1 MSKVVN
7 RKFFERI
14 NGNSGS
20 VVVGGGSSSGGGG
33 ISLDVQEGQGTGNAY
48 TEFTYDSGVLTL
60 NKAKTLVDTA
70 DVDQTIA
77 GNKTFS
83 KTVVAPEFQGPSD
96 ERLKDFTGDID
107 LKALQVAKAPSKLFK
122 WKGKSNDK
130 KIHGG
135 TIAQYW
141 TGIAPWAV
149 TKDENGLYR
158 VNYPNLA
165 LASAI
170 ATARELVALRKEVDE
185 LKAMIKTMQKALQNQ

>member
-1 MSKVVN
+1 MSKAVN

-14 NGNSGS
+14 KGDSGS
-20 VVVGGGSSSGGGG
+20 VVVGGGSSGGGG
-33 ISLDVQEGQGTGNAY
+33 TTINVQEGQGTGNAY

-70 DVDQTIA
+70 AVDQTIA

-83 KTVVAPEFQGPSD
+83 NTVVAPEFQGPSD
-96 ERLKDFTGDID
+96 ERLKDFTGDIE
-107 LKALQVAKAPSKLFK
+107 LTALQVAKAPSKLFR
-122 WKGKSNDK
+122 WKGKRDDG

-149 TKDENGLYR
+149 TKDKNGLYR

-170 ATARELVALRKEVDE
+170 ATAHELVELRKEVDN
-185 LKAMIKTMQKALQNQ
+185 LKDMIKTMQKALQNQ

>member
-1 MSKVVN
+1 MTKTIT
-7 RKFFERI
+7 RLDIRRI
-14 NGNSGS
+14 AKNNSTGR
-20 VVVGGGSSSGGGG
+20 SSSSGSGGGG
-33 ISLDVQEGQGTGNAY
+33 GSTLTVDESGSGNAY
-48 TEFTYDSGVLTL
+48 TAYTHESGKLTL
-60 NKAKTLVDTA
+60 KKDKTLVDTA
-70 DVDQTIA
+70 AVDQTIL
-77 GNKTFS
+77 GNKTFNN
-83 KTVVAPEFQGPSD
+83 TVVAPEFQGPSD
-96 ERLKDFTGDID
+96 ERLKDFTGDIE

-122 WKGKSNDK
+122 WKGKTNDK

-170 ATARELVALRKEVDE
+170 ATARELVELRKEVAE
-185 LKAMIKTMQKALQNQ
+185 LEAMIQTMKSALQNQ

>member
-14 NGNSGS
+14 KGDSGS
-20 VVVGGGSSSGGGG
+20 VVVGGGSSSGGGMT
-33 ISLDVQEGQGTGNAY
+33 LNVQEGQGTGNAY

-70 DVDQTIA
+70 AVDQTIA

-83 KTVVAPEFQGPSD
+83 NTVVAPEFQGPSD
-96 ERLKDFTGDID
+96 ERLKYFTGDIE
-107 LKALQVAKAPSKLFK
+107 LNALQVAKAPSKLFR
-122 WKGKSNDK
+122 WKGKRDDG

-170 ATARELVALRKEVDE
+170 ATAREVVALRKEVDD
-185 LKAMIKTMQKALQNQ
+185 LKAMINAKPKDLQNQ

>member
-48 TEFTYDSGVLTL
+48 TEYTYDSGVLTL

-83 KTVVAPEFQGPSD
+83 NTVVAPEFQGPSD
-96 ERLKDFTGDID
+96 ERLKDIVDV
-107 LKALQVAKAPSKLFK
+107 LQIPVEKIAEAPSILFR
-122 WKGKSNDK
+122 WKDGTDK
-130 KIHGG
+130 DLHIG
-135 TIAQYW
+135 TIAQHW
-141 TGIAPWAV
+141 QRIDPRLV
-149 TKDENGLYR
+149 R
-158 VNYPNLA
+158 VDDKGYLTICYPALA
-165 LASAI
+165 MASAI
-170 ATARELVALRKEVDE
+170 ATARELVALRKEVDD
-185 LKAMIKTMQKALQNQ
+185 LKSMIKTMQKALQNQ

>member
-1 MSKVVN
+1 MSKSVN
-7 RKFFERI
+7 RKYFERI
-14 NGNSGS
+14 KGDSGS
-20 VVVGGGSSSGGGG
+20 VVVGGGSSGGGG
-33 ISLDVQEGQGTGNAY
+33 MTLNVQEGQGTGNAY

-70 DVDQTIA
+70 AVDQTIA

-83 KTVVAPEFQGPSD
+83 NTVVAPEFQGPSD
-96 ERLKDFTGDID
+96 ERLKDFTGDIE

-122 WKGKSNDK
+122 WKGKTNDK

-170 ATARELVALRKEVDE
+170 ATARELVELRKEVAE
-185 LKAMIKTMQKALQNQ
+185 LKAMIQTMKSALQNQ

>member
-1 MSKVVN
+1 MTKVIN
-7 RKFFERI
+7 RQFIERI
-14 NGNSGS
+14 KGESSG
-20 VVVGGGSSSGGGG
+20 VVVTGGSGGGG
-33 ISLDVQEGQGTGNAY
+33 GMTIDVQEGQGTGNAY
-48 TEFTYDSGVLTL
+48 TEFTFDSGVLTL

-70 DVDQTIA
+70 AVDQTIA

-83 KTVVAPEFQGPSD
+83 NTVVAPEFQGPSD
-96 ERLKDFTGDID
+96 ERLKDFTGDIH
-107 LKALQVAKAPSKLFK
+107 LTAVQVAKAPSKLFK
-122 WKGKSNDK
+122 WKGKTNDK

-170 ATARELVALRKEVDE
+170 ATARELVALRKEVAD
-185 LKAMIKTMQKALQNQ
+185 LKAMIMTMKQALQNQ